1 MMVER
6 ISLEEVGKRVNEWA
20 TPEEIEYLFAC
31 DPDDLERLAIIFLNS
46 SFNYR
51 EEIDGRIVH
60 HSELGSFEIE

>member
-6 ISLEEVGKRVNEWA
+6 ISLEEIGRKVNEWA

-31 DPDDLERLAIIFLNS
+31 DPNDFERLAIAFLNS
-46 SFNYR
+46 SFNYS
-51 EEIDGRIVH
+51 EKIDGRIVH